1 MLYILHHSKGALMLS
16 AGNRDQVLQWSRRQ
30 LGSRAGLFSVSDGI
44 CMEALNTVEKDG
56 TGIGR
61 GNDAECQPLMGVMAN
76 LAQEVHGE
84 QGSSE
89 SHSALPP
96 GTQPGVRP
104 PTWH

>member
-16 AGNRDQVLQWSRRQ
+16 AGNRDQVFQWSQRQ
-30 LGSRAGLFSVSDGI
+30 LGSRAGLVSVSDGA

-56 TGIGR
+56 TGIGK
-61 GNDAECQPLMGVMAN
+61 GTDAACLPLMGMMAN

-84 QGSSE
+84 QGRSE
-89 SHSALPP
+89 SHSAFLP
-96 GTQPGVRP
+96 GTQVGVKP